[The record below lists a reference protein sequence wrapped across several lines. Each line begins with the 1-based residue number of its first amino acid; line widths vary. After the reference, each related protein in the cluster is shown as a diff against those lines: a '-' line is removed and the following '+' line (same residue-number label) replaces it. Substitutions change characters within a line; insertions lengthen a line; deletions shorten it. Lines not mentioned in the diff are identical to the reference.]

1 MIGKEKERGDL
12 FMNKNL
18 KRALNT
24 TAAVSMSLAMVLG
37 AVNPVNV
44 EAATAACA
52 QSVINGYEEVL
63 EKLENAGGLENLQL
77 TTELEDKY
85 ATNGDYAG
93 ETVKTYL
100 TNGGVGYKAVKAYYD
115 ECATRAEQEEV
126 EKVLK
131 FVENVEALQAD
142 IDTMATKL
150 EGAWKDAL
158 PEGDVKEARTIY
170 NNITNKYVDYQG
182 NVSDEH
188 AEKLADYLEDLGYL
202 LEDYTDDNYNEIAEK
217 YAEALGNVK
226 VVNVSLADIADEK
239 NLPAKFEKQA
249 EKVLEQITEDKID
262 TLKEISKYEDVS
274 DYKAVAE
281 IMDALEAAV
290 EAMPEAN
297 DLQSTKLDEYKA
309 FKKVEDD
316 FKALTTDGSKE
327 WEKLFDDRLG
337 EISTSDLKTFTEYY
351 ETVVSNFYEVE
362 IKERANGDF
371 RATWQNGKYHQYLN
385 TDTAVLADAYKGLA
399 QVVNKDEETTYLD
412 LVLNRAADIEAAIK
426 AVTTDLKG
434 ITVNNMTTKDVK
446 AIQAAEEAMIKLAG
460 DTAFGTGIFEE
471 KGEYTN
477 NLTSAQKKEVKNAYR
492 NVKALV
498 DAMYDKGLVS
508 LIVGWVETAQGWE
521 YYDNNGNRVMEGWAA
536 GNGYWSFMKNG
547 YSVSNEWCAAND
559 GWYYMGA
566 DGKMVTGKVV
576 IDGVEQDFGTD
587 GIWVR

>member
-1 MIGKEKERGDL
+1 M
-12 FMNKNL
+12 
-18 KRALNT
+18 
-24 TAAVSMSLAMVLG
+24 
-37 AVNPVNV
+37 
-44 EAATAACA
+44 
-52 QSVINGYEEVL
+52 
-63 EKLENAGGLENLQL
+63 

-85 ATNGDYAG
+85 ATSGDYLGAL
-93 ETVKTYL
+93 TVKEYLSKGAEGYVAVEAYL
-100 TNGGVGYKAVKAYYD
+100 TD
-115 ECATRAEQEEV
+115 CATRAEKEEV

-150 EGAWKDAL
+150 EGAWKNAL

-170 NNITNKYVDYQG
+170 NNITNKYADYQG

-202 LEDYTDDNYNEIAEK
+202 LEDYTDDNYNEIAK
-217 YAEALGNVK
+217 AYAKELRNIKVATVTLGAFVDGTEALQ
-226 VVNVSLADIADEK
+226 
-239 NLPAKFEKQA
+239 AKFEKQA
-249 EKVLEQITEDKID
+249 EKVLEQITEDKLVVL
-262 TLKEISKYEDVS
+262 TEISKYEDVA
-274 DYKAVAE
+274 DYEAVAE
-281 IMDALEAAV
+281 IMDELEAAV

-309 FKKVEDD
+309 FNKVEEE
-316 FKALTTDGSKE
+316 FKKLTDASDWQKNFDA
-327 WEKLFDDRLG
+327 KLKL
-337 EISTSDLKTFTEYY
+337 ISTSDLKAFTEYY
-351 ETVVSNFYEVE
+351 ETVVSKFYEVE

-371 RATWQNGKYHQYLN
+371 KVTWQNSEYAKYLN
-385 TDTAVLADAYKGLA
+385 SPDVVLEDTYKKLAV
-399 QVVNKDEETTYLD
+399 VVNKDEKTTYLD

-434 ITVNNMTTKDVK
+434 ITVNNMTVKDVK
-446 AIQAAEEAMIKLAG
+446 AIQAAEDAMIKLAG

-477 NLTSAQKKEVKNAYR
+477 NLTAAQKKEVKNAYR

-547 YSVSNEWCAAND
+547 YSVSNEWCAAKD

>member
-37 AVNPVNV
+37 AVNPVKV

-77 TTELEDKY
+77 ATELEDKY
-85 ATNGDYAG
+85 ATSGDYLGAL
-93 ETVKTYL
+93 TVKEYL
-100 TNGGVGYKAVKAYYD
+100 SEGAEGYVAVKAYYD
-115 ECATRAEQEEV
+115 QCATRAEQEEV
-126 EKVLK
+126 EKVLN
-131 FVENVEALQAD
+131 FVTNVVKLEES

-158 PEGDVKEARTIY
+158 PEDAVKEARTIY
-170 NNITNKYVDYQG
+170 NNITNKYADYQG

-188 AEKLADYLEDLGYL
+188 AEKLAGYLEDLGYL
-202 LEDYTDDNYNEIAEK
+202 LEDYTDDNYSKIAK
-217 YAEALGNVK
+217 AYAKELRNIKVATVTLGAFVDGTEALQ
-226 VVNVSLADIADEK
+226 
-239 NLPAKFEKQA
+239 AKFEKQA
-249 EKVLEQITEDKID
+249 EKVLEQITEDKLVVL
-262 TLKEISKYEDVS
+262 TEISKYEDVA
-274 DYKAVAE
+274 DYEAVAE
-281 IMDALEAAV
+281 IMDELEAAV

-309 FKKVEDD
+309 FNKVQGKFE
-316 FKALTTDGSKE
+316 KLTDGKD
-327 WEKLFDDRLG
+327 WEENFDAKLKL
-337 EISTSDLKTFTEYY
+337 ISTSDLKAFTEYY
-351 ETVVSNFYEVE
+351 ETVVSKFYEVE

-371 RATWQNGKYHQYLN
+371 KVTWQNGEYAKYLN
-385 TDTAVLADAYKGLA
+385 SPDVVLEDTYKKLAV
-399 QVVNKDEETTYLD
+399 VVNKDEETTYLD
-412 LVLNRAADIEAAIK
+412 LVLNRATDVEAAIK

-434 ITVNNMTTKDVK
+434 ITVNNMTVKDVK
-446 AIQAAEEAMIKLAG
+446 AIQAAEDAMIKLAG

-471 KGEYTN
+471 KGEYTH